1 MSETVE
7 QLRALTDEEL
17 VRRHDR
23 HAQSTVV
30 GTQHYLDEL
39 NRRYQERQT
48 ASMLRFTKWITFMT
62 VVITIATLVNVV
74 LAVGVLLKQ

>member
-17 VRRHDR
+17 VRRHDH
-23 HAQSTVV
+23 HAQRTVV

-48 ASMLRFTKWITFMT
+48 ASMLRFTKWITIMT
-62 VVITIATLVNVV
+62 IIITVATLANIG
-74 LAVGVLLKQ
+74 LTFAVLLRC